1 MSCPDTNQLINLRN
15 DELGDLELRAH
26 LQQCPTCRAE
36 LRLIREISAAFRPEI
51 AVPQSLVRRTIA
63 GIPLQKDHPRA
74 RALHAAAAAALGTLT
89 AAATIVVTGSR
100 DSGGPLALLIFS
112 VVIGSVA
119 GLYELR
125 SSRPRTAL
133 GLHVLQG

>member
-1 MSCPDTNQLINLRN
+1 MSCPDTNRLIDLGN
-15 DELGDLELRAH
+15 DELEDLALRAH
-26 LQQCPTCRAE
+26 LQRCPMCRAE
-36 LRLIREISAAFRPEI
+36 LQLIREIPAAFRPEI
-51 AVPQSLVRRTIA
+51 AVSQSLVRRTIA
-63 GIPLQKDHPRA
+63 GISLQEDSPRA

-89 AAATIVVTGSR
+89 AAATIVVTGST